1 MFQVVCV
8 PPREGVQSD
17 DMWRRRD
24 FRLGSVGSPGHE
36 GVPGLLLSALR
47 RPSSRDRCVREGG
60 GGGEG
65 LFNIFTS
72 SLVARCMQGVK
83 LDDTVG

>member
-1 MFQVVCV
+1 MWCLVFQVVCV

-36 GVPGLLLSALR
+36 GVPGLHLSALR

-60 GGGEG
+60 KG

-72 SLVARCMQGVK
+72 LIIH
-83 LDDTVG
+83 

>member
-60 GGGEG
+60 GVIQHFH
-65 LFNIFTS
+65 LVNYSF
-72 SLVARCMQGVK
+72 VARCMQGVK